1 MAFSTYKELGD
12 VLLEYQIRYQVEA
25 FTFSSHVSA
34 SATLTDEINFVTRE
48 FAFRGSEAAVCES
61 LLFPILKAAWKPYVH
76 RLTLWSH
83 KPLYDESGL
92 LGTPDYTL
100 TKRSSLGAIVFEGP
114 YVAVIEAKRDD
125 FTGGWGQCMLEMLA
139 LRRLN
144 HQPALPVYGI
154 VSNGRSWEI
163 GYLLADVFTLY
174 NKTLF
179 LENLDELMSGL
190 MTIFESCIKNL
201 DNDAA
206 SVNGGL

>member
-1 MAFSTYKELGD
+1 MAFSTHKELGE
-12 VLLEYQIRYQVEA
+12 VLLEHQIRYQVEPFIFLSRTPA
-25 FTFSSHVSA
+25 PA
-34 SATLTDEINFVTRE
+34 ALADELNFIIRE
-48 FAFRGSEAAVCES
+48 FAFRSSEASVCES
-61 LLFPILKAAWKPYVH
+61 LLFPILKTAWKPYTN

-100 TKRSSLGAIVFEGP
+100 TKRSPLGIIVFDAP

-144 HQPALPVYGI
+144 HQPTLPVYGI

-174 NKTLF
+174 EKTLF
-179 LENLDELMSGL
+179 LENLNELMSGL
-190 MTIFESCIKNL
+190 TTIFERCIKNL
-201 DNDAA
+201 D
-206 SVNGGL
+206 SITESK